1 MPETV
6 TRAEFNLLK
15 KQIEELQ
22 ENKAD
27 IDDILTLEDLED
39 IKQAQHDFK
48 TGNTISHE
56 DLKKKLGL

>member
-1 MPETV
+1 MTETV
-6 TRAEFNLLK
+6 TRAEFNLLRDEIHNLK
-15 KQIEELQ
+15 KEM
-22 ENKAD
+22 AP

-56 DLKKKLGL
+56 DLKKELGL

>member
-1 MPETV
+1 MTETI
-6 TRAEFNLLK
+6 TRTEFNLLK

-39 IKQAQHDFK
+39 IKQAQKDFK